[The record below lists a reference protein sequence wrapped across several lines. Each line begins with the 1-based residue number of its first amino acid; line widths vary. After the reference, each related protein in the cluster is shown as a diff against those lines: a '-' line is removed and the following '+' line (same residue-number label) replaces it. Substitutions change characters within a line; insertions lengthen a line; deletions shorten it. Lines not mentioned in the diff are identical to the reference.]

1 MHIPHP
7 FLHSCESSPGAGNL
21 HLSPNYSPQA
31 AFPATTERE
40 YVKQLAKPPTEV
52 APMTTKF
59 KLHET
64 LENAFIAGLL
74 LTGSIEQAE
83 AAILESVRMTCP
95 DDLFG
100 ETLFRRAVHYAIDPQ
115 IRVSGQ
121 QQKEVERA
129 ASILPFE
136 LRCVL
141 KLSKNLRYCYVLRV
155 LVGLPREVC
164 AWLLHLD
171 TAQVEE
177 RTCAA
182 MLELPLIQQREYP
195 GQDGSRKKLV
205 IDRPNISSNARRLPR
220 TRKPYRPHSAVT
232 FFTSTKIIEFNKPI
246 ENS

>member
-1 MHIPHP
+1 
-7 FLHSCESSPGAGNL
+7 
-21 HLSPNYSPQA
+21 
-31 AFPATTERE
+31 
-40 YVKQLAKPPTEV
+40 
-52 APMTTKF
+52 MTTKF

-83 AAILESVRMTCP
+83 TAVLESVRMTCP

-115 IRVSGQ
+115 IEVSDKS
-121 QQKEVERA
+121 QKEADRA

-141 KLSKNLRYCYVLRV
+141 KLSKHMRYCYVLRV

-164 AWLLHLD
+164 GWLLHLD
-171 TAQVEE
+171 TPQVEQ

-182 MLELPLIQQREYP
+182 ILELPLIQQREHRASAP
-195 GQDGSRKKLV
+195 KRPRLA
-205 IDRPNISSNARRLPR
+205 IDKMPASPNAGRFSGGRRSGP
-220 TRKPYRPHSAVT
+220 TQPAVT
-232 FFTSTKIIEFNKPI
+232 FFTSAKIIEFNRPV
-246 ENS
+246 EN

>member
-1 MHIPHP
+1 
-7 FLHSCESSPGAGNL
+7 
-21 HLSPNYSPQA
+21 
-31 AFPATTERE
+31 
-40 YVKQLAKPPTEV
+40 
-52 APMTTKF
+52 MTTKL

-83 AAILESVRMTCP
+83 TAVLESVRMTCP

-100 ETLFRRAVHYAIDPQ
+100 ESLFRRAVHYAIDPQ
-115 IRVSGQ
+115 IEVSDKS
-121 QQKEVERA
+121 QKEVDRA

-141 KLSKNLRYCYVLRV
+141 KLSKHMRYCYVLRI

-171 TAQVEE
+171 TSQVEQ

-182 MLELPLIQQREYP
+182 MLELPRIQQSEYRVADP
-195 GQDGSRKKLV
+195 KQPRLA
-205 IDRPNISSNARRLPR
+205 IDKIHTSPKARRFSGR
-220 TRKPYRPHSAVT
+220 RKSDPAQSSVT
-232 FFTSTKIIEFNKPI
+232 FFTSAKIIEFNRPV
-246 ENS
+246 EN

>member
-1 MHIPHP
+1 M
-7 FLHSCESSPGAGNL
+7 
-21 HLSPNYSPQA
+21 
-31 AFPATTERE
+31 
-40 YVKQLAKPPTEV
+40 
-52 APMTTKF
+52 MTKF
-59 KLHET
+59 KLHES

-83 AAILESVRMTCP
+83 TAILESVRMTCP
-95 DDLFG
+95 DDVFG

-115 IRVSGQ
+115 IKVSGQ
-121 QQKEVERA
+121 PQKEVDRA

-141 KLSKNLRYCYVLRV
+141 KLSKNLRYCYVLRI

-171 TAQVEE
+171 ISQVEQ

-182 MLELPLIQQREYP
+182 MLELPLIQQREYQA
-195 GQDGSRKKLV
+195 QDGTPTRPV
-205 IDRPNISSNARRLPR
+205 IDKTHISPDARRLPR
-220 TRKPYRPHSAVT
+220 SRKPYRPQSSSVA
-232 FFTSTKIIEFNKPI
+232 FFTSTKIIEFNKSV